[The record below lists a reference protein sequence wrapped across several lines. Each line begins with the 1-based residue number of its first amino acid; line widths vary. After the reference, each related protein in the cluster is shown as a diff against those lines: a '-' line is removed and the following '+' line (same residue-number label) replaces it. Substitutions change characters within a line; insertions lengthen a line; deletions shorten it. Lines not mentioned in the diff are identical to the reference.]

1 MRIEHRVAIYNRYAF
16 SHLRTVG
23 PSGLLRISFAD
34 FLARWA
40 RLFER
45 MALWAGRQNGK
56 MIVNRYRKTIHISC
70 NLEIRPKA
78 SDMRIPLLIFFAM
91 LIFTAPLTTI
101 AEDADLEFF
110 EKKIRP
116 VLVTH
121 CYECHS
127 ADAKK
132 LGGELLLDSR
142 DGVKKGGETGSA
154 LDGLNPDKSLLI
166 KAVRYTDDALKMP
179 PKGKLPDSVIADLE
193 TWVRNGAADPR
204 DQPISRK
211 VTASWKEFMQE
222 RSDWWSLRPV
232 VRPDVPRTDVAAL
245 ASSPVDRFIFAKLAE
260 SGLVPAGP
268 TDPTTFVRRLSLV
281 LTGLPPTIEQVDRFV
296 AECGTGISTNATNPL
311 PGDVVERLVDSLLQS
326 PQFGEQWARHWMD
339 CVRFSETHGNEWNY
353 EVHHAWRYRDYLIR
367 AFNDDVPYDQFI
379 REHLAGDLLPRPR
392 WNEKDQFNESVIGT
406 GFYRFGEVNHDD
418 CISLRSLGYDL
429 ADNQI
434 DTLTKAFQAT
444 TVACARCHKHKLD
457 PISSEDYY
465 GLLAVLRS
473 SRNVSHCFDAPT
485 VNADKKQRLRE
496 LKSLIRRELAPMW
509 ESEYSH
515 FADYMFA
522 ASAVRAKR
530 PAPEEMTKKLDP
542 RRLEKWVATLAA
554 EKQPFDEPFE
564 IWRRLVAVET
574 PPAADAPVDETKTPL
589 TFEVVLKSL
598 TEQFAKESQERSD
611 FNSKQF
617 VTYADFR
624 NDEPHGWSVGGQSMS
639 EPASRNGDFIVQP
652 EGDTVLQSILPAGR
666 YTHSLSSKLNGTLR
680 SPVLPVGKKYISF
693 QVLGQRSSAV
703 RLVSNNCQLNY
714 ANYRA
719 LTSPE
724 LTWVTFSPPDDRE
737 SLRTY
742 AELMTMFDNPKFPD
756 QLSALGGD
764 GGNYKLPWDKASE
777 NPRSYFGVTRVV
789 LHDSPE
795 MPKPDVSHLRMLFES
810 GDSSD
815 NKNSQTQGTA
825 LDQITHRYA
834 VRILAAITAF
844 RDDKATEDDVRWLDV
859 MLRRELISNKVTQIP
874 DGSEPQ
880 SRRCDSLIQEYRKIE
895 AELSLP
901 RVAVGF
907 GDGGQGIAQPVFTR
921 GDCTR
926 PGEAVPRRYLEVLS
940 KSVEPFTSQGSGR
953 MELADQI
960 ASPNNPLTA
969 RVMVNRIWHHL
980 FGTGLV
986 RTVDDFGH
994 VGEVPSHPELLD
1006 YLASDFIERGWSV
1019 KQLIRSLVLTRTFQ
1033 MSNQTSLQSR
1043 DVDPQNRCLQHY
1055 PARRMEAESVRDT
1068 ILAASGSLDR
1078 TLYGPS
1084 IQPFREKEYAD
1095 RRLFPGPLDG
1105 NGRRSIYI
1113 KNNLMEGPKFLGT
1126 FNFPGGKVVQG
1137 RRDVTN
1143 VPAQALALL
1152 NDPFVLQQ
1160 AAVWSQKLLKK
1171 TGDSISTRLETM
1183 FRSSLGRSPDAEE
1196 LSRFEQ
1202 TVRQLA
1208 DHYQVPA
1215 DNVMSNAEVWKDIA
1229 HSIFNLNE
1237 MIYIP

>member
-1 MRIEHRVAIYNRYAF
+1 M
-16 SHLRTVG
+16 
-23 PSGLLRISFAD
+23 
-34 FLARWA
+34 
-40 RLFER
+40 
-45 MALWAGRQNGK
+45 Q
-56 MIVNRYRKTIHISC
+56 
-70 NLEIRPKA
+70 
-78 SDMRIPLLIFFAM
+78 IPLITLIALSLFIVPM
-91 LIFTAPLTTI
+91 TAI

-142 DGVKKGGETGSA
+142 DGVKKGGDTGPA
-154 LDGLNPDKSLLI
+154 LDGLNPEKSLLI

-179 PKGKLPDSVIADLE
+179 PKGKLPEAVIADLE
-193 TWVRNGAADPR
+193 TWIRNGATDPR
-204 DQPISRK
+204 DQPISKK
-211 VTASWKEFMQE
+211 VTASWKEFMQQ

-232 VRPDVPRTDVAAL
+232 SRPEVPRTDAAAL
-245 ASSPVDRFIFAKLAE
+245 ASAPVDRFIFAKLAE
-260 SGLVPAGP
+260 TGLVPAGP
-268 TDPTTFVRRLSLV
+268 TDPRTFIRRLSLV

-296 AECGTGISTNATNPL
+296 AECGTGVSTNATNPL
-311 PGDVVERLVDSLLQS
+311 PVEAVERLVDSLLQS

-379 REHLAGDLLPRPR
+379 REHLAGDLLPQPR
-392 WNEKDQFNESVIGT
+392 WNEKEQFNESVIGT

-444 TVACARCHKHKLD
+444 TVACARCHNHKLD

-473 SRNVSHCFDAPT
+473 SRNVSHCIDSPS

-496 LKSLIRRELAPMW
+496 LKVLLRRELASMW
-509 ESEYSH
+509 QGEYAE

-522 ASAVRAKR
+522 ASEVRAKR
-530 PAPEEMTKKLDP
+530 PVSEELTKKLDP
-542 RRLEKWVATLAA
+542 QRLEKWVATLAA
-554 EKQPFDEPFE
+554 EKQLFDEPFE
-564 IWRRLVAVET
+564 IWRRLVAVDT
-574 PPAADAPVDETKTPL
+574 PPAADAPVDATKPRP
-589 TFEVVLKSL
+589 TFEEVWKSM
-598 TEQFAKESQERSD
+598 TEEFARELQERSD
-611 FNSKQF
+611 FISKQF
-617 VTYADFR
+617 VNYADFR
-624 NDEPHGWSVGGQSMS
+624 ENDVPGWSVGGQAMT
-639 EPASRNGDFIVQP
+639 EPVSRNGDFIVQT

-666 YTHSLSSKLNGTLR
+666 YTHTLSSKLNGTLR
-680 SPVLPVGKKYISF
+680 SPVLPVGKKHISF
-693 QVLGQRSSAV
+693 QVVGQRSSAV

-724 LTWVTFSPPDDRE
+724 LTWITFSPPDDRE

-764 GGNYKLPWDKASE
+764 GGNYKLPWDKAAE

-789 LHDSPE
+789 LHDTPE
-795 MPKPDVSHLRMLFES
+795 TPKPGVSHLKTLFE
-810 GDSSD
+810 GDLTLD
-815 NKNSQTQGTA
+815 KNPRTEGGGPLLA
-825 LDQITHRYA
+825 ITHRYA
-834 VRILAAITAF
+834 ERMLAAITAF
-844 RDDKATEDDVRWLDV
+844 REDNATEGDVRWLDA
-859 MLRRELISNKVTQIP
+859 MLRHELIGNKVSQIP
-874 DGSEPQ
+874 AGSDPQ
-880 SRRCDSLIQEYRKIE
+880 SRRCESLVQEYRKIE

-907 GDGGQGIAQPVFTR
+907 GDGGPGIEQPVFMR

-926 PGEAVPRRYLEVLS
+926 PGETVSRRYLEVLS

-953 MELADQI
+953 LELAERI
-960 ASPNNPLTA
+960 ASPQNPLTA

-1006 YLASDFIERGWSV
+1006 YLASDFVEQGWSV
-1019 KQLIRSLVLTRTFQ
+1019 KRLIRELVLTRTFQ
-1033 MSNQTSLQSR
+1033 MSNRPSDQSR
-1043 DVDPQNRCLQHY
+1043 DVDPQNRLLQHY

-1068 ILAASGSLDR
+1068 ILAASGALDR
-1078 TLYGPS
+1078 TLYGKS
-1084 IQPFREKEYAD
+1084 IQPFRDKEYAD

-1160 AAVWSQKLLKK
+1160 AGVWSQNLLKQ
-1171 TGDSISTRLETM
+1171 TGDSIPTRVELI
-1183 FRSSLGRSPDAEE
+1183 FRTSLGRSPDAEE
-1196 LSRFEQ
+1196 LARFEQ
-1202 TVRQLA
+1202 AVHQLA
-1208 DHYQVPA
+1208 DLYQAPA
-1215 DNVMSNAEVWKDIA
+1215 DNVMSNAEIWKDIA